1 MIRKSF
7 KVGAILVRDGVE
19 FVGAAFHEH
28 QFDVAADLDDASLGS
43 SACAGADASQMARAN
58 NAAPN
63 RIPPN
68 TTTYPVSC
76 YTSIICAIS
85 RNPAPAWR

>member
-43 SACAGADASQMARAN
+43 SACAGAGQMARAN

-63 RIPPN
+63 RILPKHQA
-68 TTTYPVSC
+68 VSC
-76 YTSIICAIS
+76 TILY
-85 RNPAPAWR
+85 